1 MSRAGSA
8 ARPPPRP
15 SRGGRAP
22 PSHDALRG
30 VPGCFD
36 RTLEAA
42 GTALAQGL
50 PFQVNTLVSKQTLA
64 NLPAIDEV
72 VRGLGAA
79 RWSLFFLISVG
90 RGMVLEPIS
99 PRECEDLFAWLAERP
114 AGAGAIVTTTEAPH
128 FRRVLLQKRHGSPAG
143 RHAAGIRDG
152 NGIMFISHT
161 GEINPS
167 GFFPIPAGSVRRG
180 DPVTVYRESPVF
192 RALRRVDLF
201 GGRCGRRGGPGGRAL
216 SRHRRSAGGG
226 STLRLRARD
235 GEPGG
240 GNEGGPRGNEVGG
253 DSGRRGREMTSIAR
267 SVPVSAV
274 LAGDPLTLG
283 PGGVSAEELL
293 RRCGIES
300 VMPA

>member
-72 VRGLGAA
+72 VRGLGAQ

-90 RGMVLEPIS
+90 RGMVLEPTS
-99 PRECEDLFAWLAERP
+99 ARECEALVSGRPRWPGGRKWPGLAKGRRGSSRP
-114 AGAGAIVTTTEAPH
+114 P
-128 FRRVLLQKRHGSPAG
+128 LQKRHG
-143 RHAAGIRDG
+143 
-152 NGIMFISHT
+152 
-161 GEINPS
+161 
-167 GFFPIPAGSVRRG
+167 
-180 DPVTVYRESPVF
+180 
-192 RALRRVDLF
+192 L
-201 GGRCGRRGGPGGRAL
+201 
-216 SRHRRSAGGG
+216 
-226 STLRLRARD
+226 
-235 GEPGG
+235 
-240 GNEGGPRGNEVGG
+240 
-253 DSGRRGREMTSIAR
+253 
-267 SVPVSAV
+267 
-274 LAGDPLTLG
+274 
-283 PGGVSAEELL
+283 
-293 RRCGIES
+293 
-300 VMPA
+300 